1 MRLTPIFL
9 SLALAGCTTAP
20 PVSGPTPTPAAVATS
35 AELPPPSASPPQ
47 AKLNGEKRKEAP
59 ISLTAS
65 DGTGLKLV
73 GYQGKAIVS
82 GPLAFTE
89 LHLSFENP
97 EDRVLEGRFQ
107 ITLPPGAAISRLAMQ
122 IGDSWQEAEVVEL
135 QAARQAYEDA
145 LHRRQDPALMEKQA
159 GNQFQARI
167 FPIPAKGRKEIILS
181 YSQELTKNQPYVM
194 PLAGLPQV
202 ASCQATA
209 LVSADPRQQPVTL
222 KLSLDGE
229 TPGGDWQIERT
240 SPIQALSHQ
249 SMVVFEATPKLKQ
262 SADPVDSLLVL
273 FDSSASRAPGFKQQ
287 KAMLEGIL
295 KGLGKARVR
304 VACFDQEVGS
314 PDYKSRRPLGATDV
328 GRALDWAAR
337 QKGYSRLLLITDG
350 VVTEGKSELAKRG
363 DALKKAG
370 FGRVD
375 AVLVGGIRETQALNK
390 LVFSGL
396 TRSGVV
402 LDGDQGATE
411 IVRRLKLAASAPL
424 KPAVTGALWVWPTK
438 LEGLQDGDSR
448 LVFAE
453 LEKPA
458 QQLEVKLNG
467 ETVKMPLFSAN
478 GPLLTRASAE
488 AHIARLEARL
498 AEASAEEQPKLREQI
513 LKLSTTY
520 RVVSSL
526 TALLVLETDQDYAR
540 FGIDRKAMAD
550 ILVVGDKGIET
561 KSGRQMAAAPT
572 PVPEV
577 ADKKQKPKTD
587 TLFGEGDEEA
597 PAAAA
602 TAAPAQDAIA
612 AGADPFQSRRDG
624 SAPPAADQTV
634 VTGRQTKSESFEGA
648 PAMEQKAA
656 APAPGVA
663 REGQSG
669 GQYFRG
675 DQRNGQGGVGSLG
688 GTQLN
693 PRDNQDAGAPVAR
706 PQVAGRVAGS
716 GGNAPAPPPPP
727 PPPAGES
734 RRDASESRRP
744 PRYQGGV
751 DDFNVN
757 EPIAAPEA
765 PVSDAPPPELKGAP
779 ALTGKMAAIMKAIKA
794 GQTNSALQQAMAWR
808 SHDPGDVLA
817 LVALGEALEAM
828 GDKTEAARA
837 YGSIVDLFPGR
848 ADLRRYAGNRL
859 ERLGKAGQELAV
871 DSFRQAAEQRPDH
884 PASHRMLAYALLRAG
899 DYEGAVKALETG
911 LRTPYPG
918 GRFLNCQAILREDL
932 GLVAAAWR
940 AKDPYQTKGLEQRLR
955 ALGVTIADTPSTRFV
970 LTWETDANDVDFHIQ
985 DSRGGHAFYGSMG
998 LPSGGQLYGD
1008 VTTGYGPECF
1018 AIPGKASAYPYRLT
1032 AHYYSRGPMG
1042 YGMGNVETVQHDG
1055 LGHLKFEE
1063 HPFVV
1068 MNDQAFVNLGLLE
1081 GPLR

>member
-1 MRLTPIFL
+1 MPAGGDHPGMRRFPPYVFHLP
-9 SLALAGCTTAP
+9 LAALLITGCTTTTPPGPAP
-20 PVSGPTPTPAAVATS
+20 TGTPAVHETGTPS
-35 AELPPPSASPPQ
+35 AELPPPLASPPQ

-73 GYQGKAIVS
+73 GYQGKAVVS

-107 ITLPPGAAISRLAMQ
+107 ITLPTGAAISRLAMQ

-135 QAARQAYEDA
+135 QAARAAYEDA

-181 YSQELTKNQPYVM
+181 YSQELTAHKPYVM
-194 PLAGLPQV
+194 PLAGLPQI

-222 KLSLDGE
+222 KLSLDNE
-229 TPGGDWQIERT
+229 TPGGDWQIERS

-249 SMVVFEATPKLKQ
+249 SMVVFEATPKLEK
-262 SADPVDSLLVL
+262 SADPVDKLLVL
-273 FDSSASRAPGFKQQ
+273 FDSSASRAPGFKEQ
-287 KAMLEGIL
+287 KRLMDGIVA
-295 KGLGKARVR
+295 GLGKGHVR
-304 VACFDQEVGS
+304 VACFDQEVGA
-314 PDYKSRRPLGATDV
+314 PDYKNRRALGATDV
-328 GRALDWAAR
+328 GGALDWAAR
-337 QKGYSRLLLITDG
+337 QKGFSRLLLVTDG
-350 VVTEGKSELAKRG
+350 VVTEGKSELARRG
-363 DALKKAG
+363 EALKKAG
-370 FGRVD
+370 FGRCD

-396 TRSGVV
+396 ARSGVV
-402 LDGDQGATE
+402 LDGDIGAAE
-411 IVRRLKLAASAPL
+411 IVRRLKLAASPPL
-424 KPAVTGALWVWPTK
+424 KPEVAGALWVWPTK

-467 ETVKMPLFSAN
+467 KTEKMPLFSAN

-498 AEASAEEQPKLREQI
+498 AEAPQGEQAKLREQI

-540 FGIDRKAMAD
+540 FGIDRTALAD

-561 KSGRQMAAAPT
+561 KTGRQLAAAAT
-572 PVPEV
+572 PPPVEKQTP
-577 ADKKQKPKTD
+577 ANKKTQ
-587 TLFGEGDEEA
+587 TLFGEGEEEVA
-597 PAAAA
+597 APPAAATDT
-602 TAAPAQDAIA
+602 TAPTSGQRS
-612 AGADPFQSRRDG
+612 DPFQSGQNGPARNGRHPVVGAPAENGVVAG
-624 SAPPAADQTV
+624 S
-634 VTGRQTKSESFEGA
+634 QTKSESFADDREGGHA
-648 PAMEQKAA
+648 PASRGNA
-656 APAPGVA
+656 APAPGAGGAAPAA
-663 REGQSG
+663 R
-669 GQYFRG
+669 
-675 DQRNGQGGVGSLG
+675 
-688 GTQLN
+688 
-693 PRDNQDAGAPVAR
+693 PRPVA
-706 PQVAGRVAGS
+706 Q
-716 GGNAPAPPPPP
+716 APDAPPPPP
-727 PPPAGES
+727 PPPALESDGRARSSVPQREATRRQAYHAGGGE
-734 RRDASESRRP
+734 DITIEE
-744 PRYQGGV
+744 G
-751 DDFNVN
+751 
-757 EPIAAPEA
+757 EPIPEPAAP
-765 PVSDAPPPELKGAP
+765 SNGPPPELKGAP
-779 ALTGKMAAIMKAIKA
+779 ALTGKMAAILQDIKRGKSHA
-794 GQTNSALQQAMAWR
+794 ALNQAMAWR
-808 SHDPGDVLA
+808 SQDPGDVLA
-817 LVALGEALEAM
+817 LVALGEALEGM

-837 YGSIVDLFPGR
+837 YGSIIDLFPGR

-859 ERLGKAGQELAV
+859 ERLGSAGQALAV
-871 DSFRQAAEQRPDH
+871 DTYRQAAEQRPDH
-884 PASHRMLAYALLRAG
+884 PASHRMLAYARLRAG
-899 DYEGAVKALETG
+899 DYEGAVAALETG
-911 LRTPYPG
+911 LKTRYPG
-918 GRFLNCQAILREDL
+918 GRFLNYYEILREDL

-940 AKDPYQTKGLEQRLR
+940 AKDPYKTKGLEQRLQ
-955 ALGVTIADTPSTRFV
+955 AVGATLATQPSTRFV

-985 DSRGGHAFYGSMG
+985 DGKGGHAFYGNMA
-998 LPSGGQLYGD
+998 LPSGGRLYGD

-1018 AIPGKASAYPYRLT
+1018 NIQGSAPAYPYRLT

-1042 YGMGNVETVQHDG
+1042 YGMGKVEVVQHDG
-1055 LGHLKFEE
+1055 KGGLKFEQ

>member
-20 PVSGPTPTPAAVATS
+20 PVSGPTPGGTPVAVANST
-35 AELPPPSASPPQ
+35 ELPPPTASPPQ

-229 TPGGDWQIERT
+229 TPGGDWQIERS

-249 SMVVFEATPKLKQ
+249 NMVVFEATPKLKQ
-262 SADPVDSLLVL
+262 SADPVDSLIVL

-287 KAMLEGIL
+287 KAMLEGIVQ
-295 KGLGKARVR
+295 GLGKAKVR

-314 PDYKSRRPLGATDV
+314 PDYKTRRPLGATDV

-337 QKGYSRLLLITDG
+337 QKGYNRLLLITDG
-350 VVTEGKSELAKRG
+350 VVTEGKSELARRG

-402 LDGDQGATE
+402 LDGDKGAAE
-411 IVRRLKLAASAPL
+411 IVRRLKLAASPPL
-424 KPAVTGALWVWPTK
+424 KPEVTGALWVWPTR

-498 AEASAEEQPKLREQI
+498 AEASPEEQPKLREQI

-561 KSGRQMAAAPT
+561 KSGRQLATAPT

-577 ADKKQKPKTD
+577 ANKKQKPKTD
-587 TLFGEGDEEA
+587 TLFGETEEEA
-597 PAAAA
+597 PAGDAGTVAA
-602 TAAPAQDAIA
+602 TPAAPRS
-612 AGADPFQSRRDG
+612 DPFQTGATSG
-624 SAPPAADQTV
+624 EQTV
-634 VTGRQTKSESFEGA
+634 VTGRQTKSESFEGRPGYNTASRNEA
-648 PAMEQKAA
+648 PAMEQKASD
-656 APAPGVA
+656 APAPGA
-663 REGQSG
+663 PAYTPSG
-669 GQYFRG
+669 RG
-675 DQRNGQGGVGSLG
+675 FGL
-688 GTQLN
+688 
-693 PRDNQDAGAPVAR
+693 AGAGVPAR
-706 PQVAGRVAGS
+706 SRPAAQPQVAGRVAGGS
-716 GGNAPAPPPPP
+716 GGEAPPPPP
-727 PPPAGES
+727 PPPPSGN
-734 RRDASESRRP
+734 RRDVSRESDRRP
-744 PRYQGGV
+744 ARYQGGI

-757 EPIAAPEA
+757 EPIPEPEA
-765 PVSDAPPPELKGAP
+765 PVSNAPPPELKGAP

-794 GQTNSALQQAMAWR
+794 GQHNSALNQAMAWR

-859 ERLGKAGQELAV
+859 ERLGAAGQALAV

-911 LRTPYPG
+911 IRTAYPG

-940 AKDPYQTKGLEQRLR
+940 AKDPYKTKGLDQRLR
-955 ALGVTIADTPSTRFV
+955 ALGVNIADQPSTRFV

-985 DSRGGHAFYGSMG
+985 DSQGGHAFYGSMG

-1018 AIPGKASAYPYRLT
+1018 AIPGTARAYPYRLT

-1042 YGMGNVETVQHDG
+1042 YGMGNVETIQHDG
-1055 LGHLKFEE
+1055 KGHLKFEE